1 MIALRSGVTAGL
13 ALGLASLVL
22 RCAPVQD
29 PLAPALT
36 PAEAALRLFELSQLS
51 GTSELELEVLAVV
64 LDEER
69 VDADRAAA
77 FEAVESLRAAS
88 GPRVDSVVPLPG
100 LDTTAVDV
108 SADLE
113 GGGTARYSFQVVERP
128 DASWRIVSIHAPGV
142 EWPTRSRSGS
152 GLSVSSPAGES

>member
-1 MIALRSGVTAGL
+1 M
-13 ALGLASLVL
+13 
-22 RCAPVQD
+22 
-29 PLAPALT
+29 
-36 PAEAALRLFELSQLS
+36 
-51 GTSELELEVLAVV
+51 

-88 GPRVDSVVPLPG
+88 GPRVVSVVPLPG

-142 EWPTRSRSGS
+142 EWPTRSGSGS